1 MPRARRTTDEP
12 TFDPIQEELDAQI
25 AMYDA
30 IRLARPGM
38 TQAKLDAEKA
48 RSSAKFDRRKA
59 KALAKWERMT
69 ILERKAWSD
78 EYLRQDRKRRG
89 PESKPPK
96 AAELPVLYAISDL
109 AGRAR
114 AKAAKAR
121 EAAKAAEV
129 DPYADHRE
137 AAGEEPRTPRA
148 TRPSP
153 APEAPAADTEPPTA
167 ERPRRR
173 RRGPAFGPVGQQVD
187 GVFYPYITDGDDE

>member
-1 MPRARRTTDEP
+1 MRKPRGPRDEDKL
-12 TFDPIQEELDAQI
+12 DPIQEELYALI
-25 AMYDA
+25 ALLDRT
-30 IRLARPGM
+30 RLAEPGM

-48 RSSAKFDRRKA
+48 RNSAKWERRKA
-59 KALAKWERMT
+59 KALAKWDRMT

-78 EYLRQDRKRRG
+78 AYYREARRQR
-89 PESKPPK
+89 PNAKPAP
-96 AAELPVLYAISDL
+96 AAELPLLYAVIAIAERD
-109 AGRAR
+109 R

-121 EAAKAAEV
+121 EGEKVAEV
-129 DPYADHRE
+129 DPYAAHRK
-137 AAGEEPRTPRA
+137 ATGEEPRTPRA